1 MKGTKRRGPGPSHVL
16 MAPDHAGNVV
26 GIDPHKRTLTATI
39 IDPRGGI
46 VASEHFRVSGEGH
59 RELEAWARQFGQ
71 IARWGIEGS
80 ASWGRHTAVFLLGRG
95 CDVRDVC
102 ANRTPRSDRARQRGK
117 SDTLDSE
124 RIAREVLAHPLLPKA
139 FKRAGQEQG
148 PDEPHQLLALWHN
161 RRRSILTSRQHLVG
175 EAEQVLCDLPLELR
189 EQLPD
194 STAVRPRLAALARR
208 NRRRRYDAPT
218 RLRLALLDG
227 YRAQIGALDR
237 EEKDVVAQLRELV
250 RASGSTLAELCGLDT
265 RSVAEL
271 LVEIGDPRRFTEGG
285 FARFNASAP
294 LAASTAEG
302 PGEPVRHRY
311 NPGGNRRINA
321 ILHRMAV
328 TQVRCEPRAQRI
340 YAEARARGHTKKEA
354 RRILKRHLSDVIYR
368 RMIRDLTARDRAA
381 DAQPLLA
388 A

>member
-1 MKGTKRRGPGPSHVL
+1 M
-16 MAPDHAGNVV
+16 
-26 GIDPHKRTLTATI
+26 
-39 IDPRGGI
+39 
-46 VASEHFRVSGEGH
+46 
-59 RELEAWARQFGQ
+59 
-71 IARWGIEGS
+71 
-80 ASWGRHTAVFLLGRG
+80 
-95 CDVRDVC
+95 C

-139 FKRAGQEQG
+139 FKRAGQEHG
-148 PDEPHQLLALWHN
+148 PDEQHQLLVLWNN
-161 RRRSILTSRQHLVG
+161 RRRSILTGRQHLVN
-175 EAEQVLCDLPLELR
+175 EAEHLLCELPLELS
-189 EQLPD
+189 EQLPK
-194 STAVRPRLAALARR
+194 TKAVRPRLAALARR

-218 RLRLALLDG
+218 KLRLQLLDA
-227 YRAQIGALDR
+227 YRAQIKALDL
-237 EEKDVVAQLRELV
+237 EEKQVVGQLEALV
-250 RASGSTLAELCGLDT
+250 RENGSTLDQLCGLST

-271 LVEIGDPRRFTEGG
+271 LVETGDPRRFTEGG
-285 FARFNASAP
+285 FARFNGSAP

-328 TQVRCEPRAQRI
+328 TQLRCEPRAQRI
-340 YAEARARGHTKKEA
+340 YANARAGGHTKKEA

-368 RMIRDLTARDRAA
+368 RMIRDLAAADRASLP
-381 DAQPLLA
+381 AQPLLA